1 MVAGSLGALSQSSN
15 AIKDISRLRCRLTRI
30 FSRARERNLEMEAED
45 TFLYIP
51 VASTDEVVAVPIEE
65 LPEEAEDLLDILKA
79 EEAPL
84 SLWIDFA
91 KAYLAQ
97 VSTSVALQ
105 HVLTG

>member
-1 MVAGSLGALSQSSN
+1 MDV
-15 AIKDISRLRCRLTRI
+15 
-30 FSRARERNLEMEAED
+30 ED

-51 VASTDEVVAVPIEE
+51 VSGSDEVVGVPIEDLPDQVE
-65 LPEEAEDLLDILKA
+65 LLLDILKA

-97 VSTSVALQ
+97 VKHWL
-105 HVLTG
+105 VL